1 MITAPILGATPLPA
15 SVSVLVTADTSLAA
29 SDEVGNSMIVVL
41 PPIPLVTTVIVRVIL
56 VEAVNDVDPVD
67 DVMYGNM
74 LLALGE
80 AWPLSEDEVDE

>member
-1 MITAPILGATPLPA
+1 
-15 SVSVLVTADTSLAA
+15 
-29 SDEVGNSMIVVL
+29 MIVVL